1 MVKRPMEGVRVLEVA
16 QFTFVPASG
25 GVLAE
30 WGADVIKVEHAVT
43 GDAQRGLVRLL
54 GLDLA
59 NDSKTFFPI
68 MEGPNRAKRSIG
80 LALEIPEGREVLD
93 ELIRSADV
101 FVTNFMPSARD
112 KLRINVEDVRAVNPD
127 IIYVRGSGFG
137 ARGDAADK
145 GGYDGTAFWSQGG
158 SADASTAEGASHV
171 QGMPTGAYGDSMGGM
186 TIAGGIAAALYARN
200 ATGQPSVVDVN
211 LLGVG
216 AWATQFSVHLAL
228 MAGGPLPKPP
238 PPDPGKPTYGQPGN
252 PLMGNFLTAD
262 ERWVNLCMLQPTRY
276 WAEFCE
282 RMGRPELI
290 EDPRFVGHEILN
302 NGNVGGE
309 IVAGILRKLTL
320 AQWVEKMAGA
330 DGQWSLVQNTYEVG
344 MDPLL
349 RQNGF
354 VAQVTD
360 ADGIPRELITNPV
373 QFDET
378 PAISDR
384 APQFAEHTDEIL
396 RELGVDDE
404 RLINLKIVGACT

>member
-1 MVKRPMEGVRVLEVA
+1 MEGVRIVEVA

-68 MEGPNRAKRSIG
+68 MEGPNRAKRSVG
-80 LALEIPEGREVLD
+80 LALEVPEGRDVLD

-101 FVTNFMPSARD
+101 FVTNFMPSARK
-112 KLRINVEDVRAVNPD
+112 KLRLEVEDVRAINPN
-127 IIYVRGSGFG
+127 IIYVRGTGFG
-137 ARGDAADK
+137 AQGEAADK
-145 GGYDGTAFWSQGG
+145 GGYDGTAFWAQGG
-158 SADASTAEGASHV
+158 SADASTPEGAP
-171 QGMPTGAYGDSMGGM
+171 QLNGMPTGAYGDSMGGM

-200 ATGQPSVVDVN
+200 ATGEPSVVDVS

-228 MAGGPLPKPP
+228 MAGGPLPKPAL
-238 PPDPGKPTYGQPGN
+238 PDPNNPVYGSPGN
-252 PLMGNFLTAD
+252 PLMGNFKTSD
-262 ERWVNLCMLQPTRY
+262 DRWVMLCMLQPTKY
-276 WAEFCE
+276 WPEFCD
-282 RMGRPELI
+282 RMGRPDLL
-290 EDPRFVGHEILN
+290 EDPRFVGQEILK
-302 NGNVGGE
+302 NGNAGGE
-309 IVAGILRKLTL
+309 IVAEILRSLSL
-320 AQWVEKMAGA
+320 AEWVEKMDGA
-330 DGQWSLVQNTYEVG
+330 EGQWSLVQNTYEVG

-354 VAQVTD
+354 VAKVTD
-360 ADGIPRELITNPV
+360 ADGIQRELITNPV

-378 PAISDR
+378 PALSDR
-384 APQFAEHTDEIL
+384 APQFAEHTDEVL
-396 RELGVDDE
+396 RELGIDDE
-404 RLINLKIVGACT
+404 RLIELKIAGAVT